1 MPSALLHHPRFDAAS
16 PTRRPAHPE
25 RRTTHRRPA
34 PPARDLDREALYAH
48 YDRLFRAAR
57 SLTHSRE
64 DAEDLVQETYVQV
77 LRRPRKLHGDSE
89 LGYLL
94 RALRN
99 TWISRH
105 RAAGRRAVTVGF
117 PDEFDVEDP
126 MSGRRPE
133 PAAEAREVFAA
144 VSAQPQHH
152 RDVLLAVDVVGLSYK
167 ETASA
172 LDVPV
177 GTVMS
182 RLYRARD
189 GVART
194 LGMAA

>member
-1 MPSALLHHPRFDAAS
+1 MTLSLVE
-16 PTRRPAHPE
+16 TRRLDPE
-25 RRTTHRRPA
+25 RLADH
-34 PPARDLDREALYAH
+34 LDRLY
-48 YDRLFRAAR
+48 RAAWG
-57 SLTHSRE
+57 LTGSRE
-64 DAEDLVQETYVQV
+64 EAEDLVQETYLQV
-77 LRRPRKLHGDSE
+77 LKRPRSLNGGDE

-105 RAAGRRAVTVGF
+105 RAAGRRAITVAM
-117 PDEFDVEDP
+117 PEEFEIEDP
-126 MSGRRPE
+126 QAGARPDR
-133 PAAEAREVFAA
+133 AAESQEVFDAVHAQPRHHREVL
-144 VSAQPQHH
+144 V
-152 RDVLLAVDVVGLSYK
+152 AVDMVGLSYQ
-167 ETASA
+167 EAAGA

-194 LGMAA
+194 LGVAA

>member
-1 MPSALLHHPRFDAAS
+1 MSTALHTRPQPHHPSAA
-16 PTRRPAHPE
+16 TRE
-25 RRTTHRRPA
+25 
-34 PPARDLDREALYAH
+34 LDRDALGAH
-48 YDRLFRAAR
+48 HDRLFRAAR
-57 SLTHSRE
+57 GLTRSRE

-77 LRRPRKLHGDSE
+77 LRRPRHLNGDSE

-105 RAAGRRAVTVGF
+105 RSAGRRAITVAF
-117 PDEFDVEDP
+117 PEELEIEDP
-126 MSGRRPE
+126 MSNRRTE
-133 PAAEAREVFAA
+133 SAAETREVFDAL
-144 VSAQPQHH
+144 STQPRHH

-167 ETASA
+167 ETATA
-172 LDVPV
+172 LNVPI

-182 RLYRARD
+182 RLFRARD

-194 LGMAA
+194 LGAVAA

>member
-1 MPSALLHHPRFDAAS
+1 MSTALRTVPRLATESRPS
-16 PTRRPAHPE
+16 
-25 RRTTHRRPA
+25 TT
-34 PPARDLDREALYAH
+34 ARVLDRDGLGAH
-48 YDRLFRAAR
+48 HDRLFRAAR
-57 SLTHSRE
+57 RLTRSRE
-64 DAEDLVQETYVQV
+64 DAEDLVQETYVHV
-77 LRRPRKLHGDSE
+77 LRRPRHLNGDSD

-105 RAAGRRAVTVGF
+105 RSAGRRALTVAF
-117 PDEFDVEDP
+117 PEDLEIEDP
-126 MSGRRPE
+126 MSDRRPE
-133 PAAEAREVFAA
+133 SAAEAREVVAA
-144 VSAQPQHH
+144 LSAQPRHH

-172 LDVPV
+172 LDVPI

-182 RLYRARD
+182 RLFRARD

-194 LGMAA
+194 LGAVAA